1 MIQSSSLLCKEVVT
15 DDLLIPGLNTQVEK
29 KEFKSSSGGFGLLA
43 VIFQSTTLIGTFH
56 ITPVYCAGHVM

>member
-15 DDLLIPGLNTQVEK
+15 DDLLIPGLNTQVQ
-29 KEFKSSSGGFGLLA
+29 KEYKSSSGGCGLLA
-43 VIFQSTTLIGTFH
+43 VIFQSTTLIGTFQ